1 MDCPFHNERG
11 ILAFMSIETSSLSP
25 KIYFEPLQGL
35 RAFAAMLVV
44 IGHIKHEML
53 MVSAKL
59 GQDAPLWT
67 SLKLPYN
74 AGVDIFFVLSGF
86 LMVYTSQNLYK
97 KKGGWFMF
105 LKKRFQ
111 RIVPLYWF
119 YTTLMISVMLILP
132 HAFDTAKASVDHF
145 IQSYLF
151 IPHERPAG
159 GLKPVLSL
167 GWTLN
172 YEMFFYVVFAS
183 LLFLSRHSLIAI
195 MSILF
200 AGFAFIHYFLP
211 ETMSVPYFWTRPI
224 ILEFIMGMII
234 ANIYLSDVRLPR
246 WGVFPVVMIV
256 IGSFFII
263 PYSVSIMDLDIY
275 RLPNMTMAVLLVG
288 GLTLCKGMDQLKI
301 PKWLKAL
308 GDSSYT
314 LYLAHPFGIGI
325 VALFVVQFNLGQGT
339 HFVFSFATCIL
350 GSYIAYLMIEKNIV
364 GYFKG
369 KHCSRL

>member
-1 MDCPFHNERG
+1 
-11 ILAFMSIETSSLSP
+11 MSTELQSS

-35 RAFAAMLVV
+35 RAFAAIIVM
-44 IGHIKHEML
+44 IGHIKHEVV

-59 GQDAPLWT
+59 GQDVPVWT

-86 LMVYTSQNLYK
+86 LMVYTSQNLYGQ
-97 KKGGWFMF
+97 KGAWITF

-119 YTTLMISVMLILP
+119 YTTLMIIVMLLLP
-132 HAFDTAKASVDHF
+132 RAFDTAQASINDF

-159 GLKPVLSL
+159 GIKPVLSL

-172 YEMFFYVVFAS
+172 YEMFFYAVFAG
-183 LLFLSRHSLIAI
+183 LLFLSRHSLTAI
-195 MSILF
+195 MTVIF
-200 AGFAFIHYFLP
+200 AGMAVVHYFLP
-211 ETMSVPYFWTRPI
+211 EMMSIPYFWTRPI
-224 ILEFIMGMII
+224 ILEFVMGMII
-234 ANIYLSDVRLPR
+234 ANLYLSNLHFSKVM
-246 WGVFPVVMIV
+246 VFPLITTAAFT
-256 IGSFFII
+256 FFFM
-263 PYSVSIMDLDIY
+263 PYSITILDLNIY
-275 RLPNMTMAVLLVG
+275 RLPNISMAILLIG
-288 GLTLCKGMDQLKI
+288 GLTLCKGVDQWKS

-314 LYLAHPFGIGI
+314 LYLAHPFGIGV
-325 VALFVVQFNLGQGT
+325 VALLVAQFNLGQGM
-339 HFVFSFATCIL
+339 HVILSFSSCIV
-350 GSYIAYLMIEKNIV
+350 GSYIAYLVIEKNII

-369 KHCSRL
+369 KHCSNP